1 MPNHASGEYG
11 GTNLALHTL
20 TCRGCAGGRGERFHP
35 VPTDPAPVT
44 NARELRNALA
54 VAHGRLQLTRRHVGN
69 GLDRTGT
76 IKELD
81 VVIERLFRLAGLID
95 ALEKSGDKADT
106 PTAGDARLTSSPPR
120 R

>member
-1 MPNHASGEYG
+1 MLNHASREYG
-11 GTNLALHTL
+11 GTNLAMHTRM
-20 TCRGCAGGRGERFHP
+20 CRGRRRSRGERVHP
-35 VPTDPAPVT
+35 VPTEPAST
-44 NARELRNALA
+44 ANARALRNALA

-81 VVIERLFRLAGLID
+81 AVVERLYRLAGLID
-95 ALEKSGDKADT
+95 ALEISRGKEHM
-106 PTAGDARLTSSPPR
+106 PTAGEKRLTSSPPR